1 MSLLCLLT
9 AGFGGER
16 YGRTLPA
23 VSGRIH
29 KSIQLQMHA
38 VLDLSAHSCPQR
50 QSVRSLRTTL
60 SIGLRVW
67 GQTGGGDASSCPPP
81 RLRQSQ
87 HHARLG
93 DLTYHH
99 AQPRASLS
107 KGEKTRWQPRVS
119 GSPFTSEH
127 GDALCGHCLGA
138 IPCVFRLSSRPCC
151 TVPTIFNH
159 TPFYACL
166 APNFN
171 GECAFLRLFSAL
183 SLNETLSQSV
193 RQGHNA

>member
-38 VLDLSAHSCPQR
+38 VLDLSAHSPPASKCQKFTR
-50 QSVRSLRTTL
+50 HFIDRSPGSGADRRGGRVLLSSAASQAISAPRTARGFD
-60 SIGLRVW
+60 I
-67 GQTGGGDASSCPPP
+67 SSC
-81 RLRQSQ
+81 
-87 HHARLG
+87 
-93 DLTYHH
+93 TT
-99 AQPRASLS
+99 RASLS
-107 KGEKTRWQPRVS
+107 KGKDARAATRFHVRL
-119 GSPFTSEH
+119 TSEH

-138 IPCVFRLSSRPCC
+138 IPCVFGLSSRPCC

-159 TPFYACL
+159 TPFL
-166 APNFN
+166 RLSRSNFN
-171 GECAFLRLFSAL
+171 GECFLRLFFAP
-183 SLNETLSQSV
+183 SLNETLSQAV